1 MDTFLLVDS
10 HGDHNVQ
17 LEKVKLRDELVNKA
31 NALEREAIKVQRNIR
46 GLL

>member
-1 MDTFLLVDS
+1 MDTFLLSDS
-10 HGDHNVQ
+10 HGDHNAE
-17 LEKVKLRDELVNKA
+17 LEKEKLRNELVNKA